1 MPTGNYIFNPQNPQA
16 LQESDLDDFVFTLL
30 NDICEV
36 SSNLNLKDK
45 SIIQYYLKQNVTELT
60 GDKNVLISFDLA
72 RDDTR
77 NNNMRRQLRDNGGNL
92 KAVYNIGLIAK
103 YDGYTQT
110 EVKKMFEEIVD
121 GITDNWNG
129 KLIAPATIEGQGKPT
144 NYEVTL
150 NNGKKLNSPLTLNEA
165 DNYFDVAVDQPE
177 NPNYIAV
184 SQKIALVINR
194 S

>member
-30 NDICEV
+30 NDICSE

-45 SIIQYYLKQNVTELT
+45 SIVQYYLKQNVTELT

-110 EVKKMFEEIVD
+110 EVKRMFEEIVD

-165 DNYFDVAVDQPE
+165 DNYFDVSVDQPE